1 MTGGSLR
8 RAGWLAMISAIITLP
23 LFWWSL
29 ASHASKDLQG
39 KIIESTIQVV
49 GTLLFVWLSLLLRR
63 FLNRRFAFHGTDRI
77 INLMIISN
85 LVIGILSLLGTAFP
99 GFEEVISQ
107 VLILVAITMG
117 VLQAR
122 FGYLLLSVPDELGGL
137 RRPYAYLNIITGICL
152 ASIVLVPIAIVCGA
166 IADVMLGTIFLHS
179 ARSIS
184 TTA

>member
-29 ASHASKDLQG
+29 ASHASKNLQG
-39 KIIESTIQVV
+39 KVIESTIQVV
-49 GTLLFVWLSLLLRR
+49 GTILFVLLCVLLRR
-63 FLNRRFAFHGTDRI
+63 FLNRRFAFHGIDRI
-77 INLMIISN
+77 IDLLIISN
-85 LVIGILSLLGTAFP
+85 LVIGLLSLLGSFLP
-99 GFEEVISQ
+99 EFEAIIAP
-107 VLILVAITMG
+107 VLILVAIAMG
-117 VLQAR
+117 MLQAR

-137 RRPYAYLNIITGICL
+137 RRPYAYLNIVTGICL

-166 IADVMLGTIFLHS
+166 IADVMLGTIFLQA
-179 ARSIS
+179 ARTIS